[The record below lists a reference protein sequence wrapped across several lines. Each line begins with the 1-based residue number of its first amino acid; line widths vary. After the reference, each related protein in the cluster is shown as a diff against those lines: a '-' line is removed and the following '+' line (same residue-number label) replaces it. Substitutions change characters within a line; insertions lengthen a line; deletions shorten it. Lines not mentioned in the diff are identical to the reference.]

1 MPQQKVLS
9 YPVLCIP
16 VTSPNT
22 PHTSPH
28 LSRQTEHRPH
38 RPMEKAAPSH
48 MENIGAGDTAALGHR
63 RLGGAPQPRSRATL
77 KTAACKRKDDSVT
90 KTLGHR
96 TTSPMKKKRRK
107 LQKINRSCKPA
118 HRQRQ
123 APTPPR
129 KAINGARYGHGACNN
144 KENKINKPDHPVTQP

>member
-96 TTSPMKKKRRK
+96 TTSPMKKKK
-107 LQKINRSCKPA
+107 EKATENQQELQTSTPA
-118 HRQRQ
+118 AASADTTPEAQSPK
-123 APTPPR
+123 PTPTILARTGHPLTPR
-129 KAINGARYGHGACNN
+129 N
-144 KENKINKPDHPVTQP
+144 HPKGN